1 MGFVADQYVIFY
13 ELFLFTELE
22 PVFNAEPKE
31 RGACFSI
38 THTKEVP
45 VHKISL
51 PS

>member
-31 RGACFSI
+31 RRAFFSI

-51 PS
+51 AS